1 MRAACCTRCR
11 CGWTTKKVNL
21 LIASYLFYAAW
32 NPPFVILLWVST
44 VVDWYAAQGL
54 VKARRERARHAWMLL
69 SVVANLGMLGYFK
82 YGQFLLDNFTALMAA
97 FGIAYHPAHYDI
109 VLPVGISFYTFATMS
124 YTLDVYLRR
133 ALPAR
138 NLLDYALFVTF
149 FPHLVAGPI
158 MRPTELVPQ
167 FETPRRASAQ
177 QLRFGLALMTIG
189 LFNKIVLADSFLSH
203 VAERVY
209 DSDKIPGALD
219 AWAATLA
226 FSGQIFCDFAGYS
239 TTAIGAALCLGFA
252 MPDNFRFP
260 YAAVG
265 FSDFWRRWH
274 ITLSSWL
281 RDYLYIP
288 LGGNRHG
295 ARRTYVALMATMLLG
310 GLWHGANWTFVA
322 WGGLH
327 GVYLGRRARFA
338 PTLCGLPPGA
348 DRVRGAGPPHLHA
361 GEHHLGVLPRQDFR
375 QGLGGAAGYV
385 WSERCEQAHSR
396 YLQSAHGGRHRRRP
410 GRDPLADARTHAR
423 SGHRPRTGG
432 TRVGGVGAARLRD
445 RHLPRGREVPSS
457 TSSSDAPRPAADRY
471 ARQTA
476 ADRPGIAQP
485 VPVRPVPEQ
494 PWGPILLGAV
504 LTFGLLLGGWEAYWR
519 AYGVAPSIANDNGLW
534 ARQRRRIDA
543 GEGNA
548 TVIVGILAPLL
559 RHPAAGLGAPRGP
572 PPDPALVRGHLAS
585 RVR

>member
-1 MRAACCTRCR
+1 MVFNSLTFVVFFACVLVLHNLPLS
-11 CGWTTKKVNL
+11 WTTKKINL
-21 LIASYLFYAAW
+21 LIASYLFYSAW

-54 VKARRERARHAWMLL
+54 VKARRESARHAWMLL
-69 SVVANLGMLGYFK
+69 SVVANLGLLGYFK
-82 YGQFLLDNFTALMAA
+82 YGQFLVDNFGALMGTL
-97 FGIAYHPAHYDI
+97 GIAWQPAHYDI

-133 ALPAR
+133 AQPAN

-167 FETPRRASAQ
+167 FEQPRKASAD
-177 QLRFGLALMTIG
+177 QLRFGLALMTLG
-189 LFNKIVLADSFLSH
+189 LFNKIVIADSFLSR

-209 DSDKIPGALD
+209 DGDKIPGMLD

-260 YAAVG
+260 YAAIG

-295 ARRTYVALMATMLLG
+295 ERRTYAALMATMLLG
-310 GLWHGANWTFVA
+310 GLWHGASWTFVV

-327 GVYLGRRARFA
+327 GLYLAVERLVRTRFAAYRPGPAMLVALGLLTFALVNITWVFFRARTFDKA
-338 PTLCGLPPGA
+338 WSVL
-348 DRVRGAGPPHLHA
+348 RGM
-361 GEHHLGVLPRQDFR
+361 LGTNT
-375 QGLGGAAGYV
+375 A
-385 WSERCEQAHSR
+385 SR
-396 YLQSAHGGRHRRRP
+396 
-410 GRDPLADARTHAR
+410 
-423 SGHRPRTGG
+423 
-432 TRVGGVGAARLRD
+432 
-445 RHLPRGREVPSS
+445 
-457 TSSSDAPRPAADRY
+457 
-471 ARQTA
+471 
-476 ADRPGIAQP
+476 
-485 VPVRPVPEQ
+485 
-494 PWGPILLGAV
+494 PILPM
-504 LTFGLLLGGWEAYWR
+504 FGLLT
-519 AYGVAPSIANDNGLW
+519 VA
-534 ARQRRRIDA
+534 
-543 GEGNA
+543 
-548 TVIVGILAPLL
+548 VIVGGMVLTHWYMRGRTLESVVA
-559 RHPAAGLGAPRGP
+559 RAHPAAVCAVWALLAFAIVIAQGSGA
-572 PPDPALVRGHLAS
+572 AFIYFQF
-585 RVR
+585 